1 MICEECNTNEARFAV
16 TMNINGETC
25 VRHLCPS
32 CMQAMNSSLRGGN
45 VAGVLAAILS
55 AITSGERRFG
65 TEEQPEE
72 AVPDITCPKCGTS
85 YASFHRSGRLGC
97 PGCYVAFREQL
108 QPMLQQIHG
117 RVQHAGRLPLE
128 NAEAQ
133 RSRSR
138 QEELTRLMQQA
149 VALEDFET
157 AAQLRDQIHAL
168 AAEGGEHA

>member
-1 MICEECNTNEARFAV
+1 MICEECNINEARFAV

-32 CMQAMNSSLRGGN
+32 CMQAMNSSFRGGN

-55 AITSGERRFG
+55 AITSGERRG
-65 TEEQPEE
+65 GDEETPAE
-72 AVPDITCPKCGTS
+72 AVPAITCPKCGTT
-85 YASFHRSGRLGC
+85 YAEFHKSGRLGC

-117 RVQHAGRLPLE
+117 RVQHAGRMPLE

-133 RSRSR
+133 RSRTR

-168 AAEGGEHA
+168 AAEGGERA

>member
-1 MICEECNTNEARFAV
+1 MLCEECNTNEARFAV
-16 TMNINGETC
+16 TMKINGEAR
-25 VRHLCPS
+25 VRHLCAE
-32 CMQAMNSSLRGGN
+32 CMQALNPSFRTGN

-55 AITSGERRFG
+55 AITAGERG
-65 TEEQPEE
+65 GEGGEKPEE
-72 AVPDITCPKCGTS
+72 AVPDITCPKCGTT
-85 YASFHRSGRLGC
+85 YAAFHRSGRLGC

-117 RVQHAGRLPLE
+117 RVQHAGRLPLD

-133 RSRSR
+133 RSRTR

-168 AAEGGEHA
+168 AAEGGDPT